1 MKIGEL
7 ARAAGCQVET
17 VRYYEKEGLLP
28 APARSDANYRQY
40 GPAHVERLR
49 FIRHCR
55 SLDMA
60 QPEIRALLQAMDAP
74 ESTCESVNAAI
85 DRQIMQVEQRIAS
98 LQVLDAQLRALR
110 SRCGSPSAA
119 SDCGILRGLATH
131 EK

>member
-17 VRYYEKEGLLP
+17 VRYYEREGLLP
-28 APARSDANYRQY
+28 APSRSEANYRQY

-60 QPEIRALLQAMDAP
+60 QAEIRSLLQAMDAP

-85 DRQIMQVEQRIAS
+85 DRQIVQVQRRIAE
-98 LQVLDAQLRALR
+98 LRALESQLHELR
-110 SRCGSPSAA
+110 STCGTPRAA
-119 SDCGILRGLATH
+119 SACGILRGLSS
-131 EK
+131 

>member
-28 APARSDANYRQY
+28 APSRSESNYRQY
-40 GPAHVERLR
+40 GPVHVERLR

-60 QPEIRALLQAMDAP
+60 QAEIRALLQAMDAP
-74 ESTCESVNAAI
+74 ASTCESVNAAI
-85 DRQIMQVEQRIAS
+85 DRQIGQVEQRIAS
-98 LQVLDAQLRALR
+98 LRALEQQLRALR
-110 SRCGSPSAA
+110 SQCGAPSSA
-119 SDCGILRGLATH
+119 SDCGILRGLSS
-131 EK
+131 

>member
-28 APARSDANYRQY
+28 APGRSESNYRQY

-60 QPEIRALLQAMDAP
+60 QSEIRALLGAIDAP

-85 DRQIMQVEQRIAS
+85 DRQIDQVAQRIAELRS
-98 LQVLDAQLRALR
+98 LETQLRALR
-110 SRCGSPSAA
+110 SQCGTPSAA
-119 SDCGILRGLATH
+119 SDCGILRNLSA
-131 EK
+131 